1 MKAFIEH
8 PVPTLML
15 FLGIFI
21 LGIYSLL
28 HIPLELAPK
37 EDYPKISVRTSWP
50 GASPE
55 QVQISITSPLEELC
69 SSVKGVRRI
78 ESSSSPGSS
87 TITIEFNQKANMEIA
102 SIELR
107 ERVASFIEN
116 LPPGASPPQILP
128 YIPKEFETKPFISL
142 TLSSDLHLNK
152 LREIADRKVKE
163 EIRSVKGVSEIR
175 VTGGAEPEIKIT
187 LDRDKINYYGI
198 SPGTVISSIINL
210 NRSYPA
216 GKIKKGE
223 KELIFR
229 IPSPIYRMEDIGETV
244 CGFYGKIPL
253 RLKDIAK
260 IEMGYG
266 EILSMRRINGESTV
280 GIDVLKEP
288 GVSTLKV
295 SSSVKKVI
303 ERLRKTLPSN
313 INLRIVEDESK
324 EIKKR
329 LRNLIIMMA
338 LITGIVFILLYIFLD
353 SLIPSIA
360 ILSSI
365 FFSACITINFVYFS
379 KFSLN
384 LLTLSGLLLGFG
396 MLVDNSVVVFESIW
410 KRYERGERDKE
421 SVWRATKEVA
431 LPALAS
437 TLTTIIVFMA
447 FPFFQG
453 RLRIYYLPLAFVIA
467 FSLLSSYFVAFTL
480 IPSLSLRIIPKEK
493 IERKYTFRIYKRL
506 IGFLIK
512 YPMITILVLSTLFYF
527 SYKIFRK
534 EVSFGAFF
542 SWYYKERLSVWIS
555 VPPGTPIERTD
566 EIIREFEERVLS
578 KDYPK
583 EINTYVF
590 PEEAYM
596 MITFPKNIEQSPAP
610 YILKEELINLAT
622 NFAGIGIGVYG
633 FDPQGY
639 YSSPYTGSFL
649 PYRIKFLG
657 YNFNKLKEITDN
669 VERTLLKNPRIKE
682 VKTVSSKGY
691 WGGQDYFE
699 FDLKIDRDKLALY
712 GSTVEEILPHIYS
725 NIKGRVMKTYLRLE
739 GREWPLSLKI
749 KGAEETEIE
758 KLKEVLVRTPTGN
771 IIRLGEVIS
780 ISEKPI
786 PGSIDRE
793 DQQFQRTVMWDYL
806 GPYKAGERYK
816 DALYKSLI
824 LPPGYSAK
832 IDEPWRLTV
841 EEERRLGLALFMS
854 LCFIFMILCA
864 VYEDFIQP
872 FVVMLSVPLALI
884 GVFIAFVIADY
895 PFDSSA
901 YIGVILMS
909 GIVVNNA
916 ILMVNHINLKRK
928 EGMGIFEAIREGA
941 YERLRPILI
950 TSTTTILG
958 MLPFVLIQTE
968 RGRNIWSTLAL
979 SSVGGLT
986 SSTIFILL
994 VTPVFYL
1001 IGERFR
1007 VWISKVFKGDY

>member
-1 MKAFIEH
+1 MRAFIEH

-15 FLGIFI
+15 FFGLLI
-21 LGIYSLL
+21 LGIYSLF

-37 EDYPKISVRTSWP
+37 EEYPRISVNTSWP

-55 QVQISITSPLEELC
+55 QVQMNITSPLEELC
-69 SSVKGVRRI
+69 STVKGVRRI
-78 ESSSSPGSS
+78 ESSSSTGSS
-87 TITIEFNQKANMEIA
+87 TITIEFNEKTNMNFA
-102 SIELR
+102 SIELT

-116 LPPGASPPQILP
+116 LPPGAYPPQIRP
-128 YIPKEFETKPFISL
+128 YIPKEFETKPFLSL
-142 TLSSDLHLNK
+142 TLSSDLPLNK
-152 LREIADRKVKE
+152 LREIADKKVKE
-163 EIRSVKGVSEIR
+163 EIRSVKGVSEVI

-187 LDRDKINYYGI
+187 LDREKINYYGI
-198 SPGTVISSIINL
+198 SPGTVISSITNL
-210 NRSYPA
+210 NRSYPV

-223 KELIFR
+223 RELIFR
-229 IPSPIYRMEDIGETV
+229 LPSPVSKIEDIGETI

-266 EILSMRRINGESTV
+266 EVLSMRRINGESTV
-280 GIDVLKEP
+280 GIDIVKEP

-295 SSSVKKVI
+295 SSSVKKVL
-303 ERLRKTLPSN
+303 EGLQKKLPQN
-313 INLRIVEDESK
+313 ITLRIVEDESK

-353 SLIPSIA
+353 SFIPSIA

-379 KFSLN
+379 RFSLN
-384 LLTLSGLLLGFG
+384 LLTLSGLVLGFG
-396 MLVDNSVVVFESIW
+396 MLVDNSVVVFENIW
-410 KRYERGERDKE
+410 KKYEIGERDKN

-431 LPALAS
+431 LPAFAS

-467 FSLLSSYFVAFTL
+467 FSLLSSYLVAFTL
-480 IPSLSLRIIPKEK
+480 IPSLSARIVKKER
-493 IERKYTFRIYKRL
+493 IERKYTFRIYKKL
-506 IGFLIK
+506 IDFLIK
-512 YPMITILVLSTLFYF
+512 YPLIIILILSALFYL

-542 SWYYKERLSVWIS
+542 SWYYKERLIVHIS

-566 EIIREFEERVLS
+566 EIIREFEDRALS

-583 EINTYVF
+583 EVNTYVH

-596 MITFPKNIEQSPAP
+596 MITFPKNIELSPAP

-622 NFAGIGIGVYG
+622 NFAGIGVWIVG

-639 YSSPYTGSFL
+639 YSSPYTGSWL

-657 YNFNKLKEITDN
+657 YNFNKLKEITNN
-669 VERTLLKNPRIKE
+669 VERTLLKNPRIRE
-682 VKTVSSKGY
+682 VKTVSSKLY
-691 WGGQDYFE
+691 WGGQDYYE
-699 FDLKIDRDKLALY
+699 FDLKIDRDKLAFY
-712 GSTVEEILPHIYS
+712 GTTVEEILPHIYS
-725 NIKGRVMKTYLRLE
+725 NIKGRTLRTYLRLE
-739 GREWPLSLKI
+739 GKEWPVSLKI
-749 KGAEETEIE
+749 KGAEDTEIE
-758 KLKEVLVRTPTGN
+758 KLKEVLVRTPKGD
-771 IIRLGEVIS
+771 ILRLGEVIS
-780 ISEKPI
+780 ISETPI

-793 DQQFQRTVMWDYL
+793 DQQFMRTVMWDYL
-806 GPYKAGERYK
+806 GPYKAAERYK
-816 DALYKSLI
+816 DALYKSLT

-832 IDEPWRLTV
+832 IDEPWRLTT
-841 EEERRLGLALFMS
+841 EEERKLGLALFIS

-872 FVVMLSVPLALI
+872 LVVILSVPLALI
-884 GVFIAFVIADY
+884 GVFIAFLISDY

-928 EGMGIFEAIREGA
+928 EGLGIFEAIKEGA
-941 YERLRPILI
+941 SERLRPILI
-950 TSTTTILG
+950 TSTTTIFG

-968 RGRNIWSTLAL
+968 RGRDIWSTLAL

-994 VTPVFYL
+994 ATPVFYL

-1007 VWISKVFKGDY
+1007 VWISKVFRGGF

>member
-15 FLGIFI
+15 FLALLI

-28 HIPLELAPK
+28 HIPLELSPK
-37 EDYPKISVRTSWP
+37 EEYPRISVDTQWP

-55 QVQISITSPLEELC
+55 QVQVYLTSPLEELC
-69 SSVKGVRRI
+69 SSVKGVRKI
-78 ESSSSPGSS
+78 ESSSSIGNSS
-87 TITIEFNQKANMEIA
+87 ITIEFNEKTDMNIA

-107 ERVASFIEN
+107 ERVASFVDQ
-116 LPPGASPPQILP
+116 LPPGAFPPQIRP
-128 YIPKEFETKPFISL
+128 YIPKEFQTKPFLSL
-142 TLSSDLHLNK
+142 TLSSDLPLNK
-152 LREIADRKVKE
+152 LREIADKKVKE
-163 EIRSVKGVSEIR
+163 EIRSVKGVSEVR
-175 VTGGAEPEIKIT
+175 VTGGAEPEIKII

-198 SPGTVISSIINL
+198 SPASVLSSIITL
-210 NRSYPA
+210 NRSYPI

-229 IPSPIYRMEDIGETV
+229 VPSPISKVEDIGETI

-253 RLKDIAK
+253 RLKEIAK

-266 EILSMRRINGESTV
+266 EVLSMRRINGESTV
-280 GIDVLKEP
+280 GIDILKEP
-288 GVSTLKV
+288 GISTMKV

-303 ERLRKTLPSN
+303 ESLKKTLPSN
-313 INLRIVEDESK
+313 ITLRIIDDESK

-329 LRNLIIMMA
+329 LKNLIIMMA
-338 LITGIVFILLYIFLD
+338 LITGIVFVLLYIFLD

-384 LLTLSGLLLGFG
+384 LLTLSGLVLGFG
-396 MLVDNSVVVFESIW
+396 MLVDNSVVVFENIW
-410 KRYERGERDKE
+410 KRYEIGEMGEE

-431 LPALAS
+431 LPAFAS
-437 TLTTIIVFMA
+437 TLTTVIVFMS

-480 IPSLSLRIIPKEK
+480 IPSLSSRIIKEK
-493 IERKYTFRIYKRL
+493 RIERKYRFGFYKKMV
-506 IGFLIK
+506 GFFIK
-512 YPMITILVLSTLFYF
+512 YPLIIILLLSVLFYF

-542 SWYYKERLSVWIS
+542 SWYYKERLVVMIS
-555 VPPGTPIERTD
+555 TPPGTPIERTD
-566 EIIREFEERVLS
+566 EIIKEFEERALS

-583 EINTYVF
+583 EVNTYVY

-596 MITFPKNIEQSPAP
+596 IITFPKNIELSPAP
-610 YILKEELINLAT
+610 YMLKEELINLAT
-622 NFAGIGIGVYG
+622 NFAGIGVGVYG

-639 YSSPYTGSFL
+639 YSSPYVGSWL

-657 YNFNKLKEITDN
+657 YNFNKLKEITSN
-669 VERTLLKNPRIKE
+669 VEKTLLKNPRIKE
-682 VKTVSSKGY
+682 VKTVSSKWY
-691 WGGQDYFE
+691 WGGQDYYE
-699 FDLKIDRDKLALY
+699 FDVKIDREKLGIY
-712 GSTVEEILPHIYS
+712 GVTVEEILPHIYS
-725 NIKGRVMKTYLRLE
+725 NIKGRVTRAYLRIE

-749 KGAEETEIE
+749 KGAEDTEIE
-758 KLKEVLVRTPTGN
+758 KLKEVLVKTTKGEF
-771 IIRLGEVIS
+771 IRLGDIIS
-780 ISEKPI
+780 ISETPI

-832 IDEPWRLTV
+832 VDEPWRLTT
-841 EEERRLGLALFMS
+841 EEERKLGLALFIS
-854 LCFIFMILCA
+854 LTLIFMILCA
-864 VYEDFIQP
+864 VYEDFVQP
-872 FVVMLSVPLALI
+872 LVVMLSVPLALI
-884 GVFIAFVIADY
+884 GVFIAFIISKY

-909 GIVVNNA
+909 GVVVNNA

-928 EGMGIFEAIREGA
+928 EGMGIFDAIKEGA
-941 YERLRPILI
+941 GERLRPILI
-950 TSTTTILG
+950 TSTTTIFG

-968 RGRNIWSTLAL
+968 RGRDIWSTLAL

-986 SSTIFILL
+986 SSTIFILIA
-994 VTPVFYL
+994 TPVFYL
-1001 IGERFR
+1001 IGERFK
-1007 VWISKVFKGDY
+1007 VWILKVLRGGF